1 MNQHKTSMKS
11 YRKWGE
17 PTIYNGYVM
26 DVKCFFVEDMEE
38 FMNLRGDKKPLC
50 GIGSIAVV
58 PSTGEIYYLSYEN
71 GWKLWGGE
79 SDSGEDDHV
88 DIDFVKDGK
97 TITLQK
103 TWAEIK
109 ELFDAGTK
117 LYAEGKAVQKVY
129 SSDGVDETFY
139 LVETLDN
146 QGTPNSYLADS
157 EDDYPSR
164 EIGEK

>member
-1 MNQHKTSMKS
+1 MKQHKTGMKS

-26 DVKCFFVEDMEE
+26 DVKCFFVEDMGE
-38 FMNLRGDKKPLC
+38 FMNLSGDKKPLC

-79 SDSGEDDHV
+79 SDSGSDDSVAIEYV
-88 DIDFVKDGK
+88 DDGEY
-97 TITLQK
+97 IVLQK

-109 ELFDAGTK
+109 ELFDAGK
-117 LYAEGKAVQKVY
+117 RLVIGSELVSDVIDNYYDQEHYYEVY
-129 SSDGVDETFY
+129 SNDTKY
-139 LVETLDN
+139 TYK
-146 QGTPNSYLADS
+146 TDS
-157 EDDYPSR
+157 EDGYPRR
-164 EIGEK
+164 EKRPR